1 MTQWASKRV
10 TGRVTRSLS
19 HNPKTVRILLLVA
32 LEVLRSCPPL
42 ALLMMMMMMIL
53 LLLLMIMVMMKALVE
68 KGTNVFLPFLLLS
81 FSSVVFLRP
90 IEWNKTC
97 YPNTWHKYIYTNIH
111 VPPTHTCKCV
121 IYICMYVCVCIY
133 LCIYLCYV
141 WERHKERWM
150 GFGGS
155 HAMCLLN
162 HSSHNVGHSL
172 PLSRNKFRYSSVT
185 F

>member
-42 ALLMMMMMMIL
+42 ALLIMMMMIL
-53 LLLLMIMVMMKALVE
+53 LLLLMIIVMMKALVG

-121 IYICMYVCVCIY
+121 IYIYVCLYIFMYILV
-133 LCIYLCYV
+133 LC
-141 WERHKERWM
+141 
-150 GFGGS
+150 
-155 HAMCLLN
+155 
-162 HSSHNVGHSL
+162 VGE
-172 PLSRNKFRYSSVT
+172 T
-185 F
+185 